1 MHCVRKKKNRG
12 AYKNRRREHVT
23 CFMKLLSSP
32 SIFRVARFARWG
44 VCGQVWGMRAMS
56 STYEAYAE
64 ALARR
69 KPAEEGLGERRLSFA
84 ALGFEP
90 TFVTALQKAFPN
102 VQEPTAVQEK
112 LIPEILSGKDIL
124 LKDGTG
130 TGK

>member
-1 MHCVRKKKNRG
+1 
-12 AYKNRRREHVT
+12 
-23 CFMKLLSSP
+23 
-32 SIFRVARFARWG
+32 
-44 VCGQVWGMRAMS
+44 MRAMS